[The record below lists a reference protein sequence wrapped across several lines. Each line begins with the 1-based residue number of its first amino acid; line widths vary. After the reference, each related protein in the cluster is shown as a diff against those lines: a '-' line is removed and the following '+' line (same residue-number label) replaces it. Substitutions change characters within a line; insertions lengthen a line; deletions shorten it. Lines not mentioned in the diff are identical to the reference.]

1 MLRSFA
7 ITLTAAAALS
17 LDHQSIPHQK
27 EPTNLAEVAGSA
39 LQFTAPIRIV
49 EGTDWKWLKTV
60 ADCDNNQLHYGG
72 YEKDLTEWHFH
83 DVPGKDMKVFYIEN
97 KWKQIHN
104 CPKRFLSY
112 MGCEEGSLDNVD
124 LWEFVHQE
132 FRVTWTGK

>member
-39 LQFTAPIRIV
+39 LQFTAPIRTWDA
-49 EGTDWKWLKTV
+49 GHFKWLDTP
-60 ADCDNNQLHYGG
+60 ADCNVNHLHYEGF
-72 YEKDLTEWHFH
+72 EKDLTEWHFH
-83 DVPGKDMKVFYIEN
+83 DVPGGDMKLFYIEN
-97 KWKQIHN
+97 KWKQMHN

-112 MGCEEGSLDNVD
+112 MDCGANSHDNVD
-124 LWEFVHQE
+124 LWDFS
-132 FRVTWTGK
+132 